1 MAQVEG
7 REMDGQAARQDQRTQ
22 AQQHLQA
29 AQLVAKQLA
38 RRVTSERVRVWA
50 YHMRMMLA
58 SKD

>member
-1 MAQVEG
+1 
-7 REMDGQAARQDQRTQ
+7 MDGQAARQDQRTQ

>member
-1 MAQVEG
+1 
-7 REMDGQAARQDQRTQ
+7 MDGQAAQQDQRTQ

-50 YHMRMMLA
+50 YHMKAMLGA
-58 SKD
+58 GA

>member
-1 MAQVEG
+1 MNCRQPIGPTPAQ
-7 REMDGQAARQDQRTQ
+7 A
-22 AQQHLQA
+22 HLAA